1 MKVIYKNILY
11 KCLIYML
18 IIFLVNNCSG
28 RISNHGVLNIEK
40 HITSIV
46 NDKLEKA
53 EIEAL
58 LGPPSTISAFE
69 FNKWYYINNTIKHI
83 AFYKPEIIKLSVY
96 EIIFNKENQ
105 AIKINTYDQDN
116 LNEISFNLDITK
128 TRGNEKSLLQY
139 ILKGVGD
146 SSLQK

>member
-40 HITSIV
+40 HISSIV

-83 AFYKPEIIKLSVY
+83 AFYKPEIIKLTVY

-105 AIKINTYDQDN
+105 AIKINTYDKEN
-116 LNEISFNLDITK
+116 LNEISFNLDVTK
-128 TRGNEKSLLQY
+128 TRGNDKPLLQY
-139 ILKGVGD
+139 ILKGIGN
-146 SSLQK
+146 SNLQK

>member
-11 KCLIYML
+11 KCLIYIL

-69 FNKWYYINNTIKHI
+69 FNKWYYINNTIKHM
-83 AFYKPEIIKLSVY
+83 AFYKPEIIKLKVY

-105 AIKINTYDQDN
+105 AIKINTYDLEN
-116 LNEISFNLDITK
+116 LNEISFNLDVTK
-128 TRGNEKSLLQY
+128 TRGNEKPLLQY
-139 ILKGVGD
+139 ILKGIGNSNV
-146 SSLQK
+146 KK

>member
-58 LGPPSTISAFE
+58 LGPPSTVSAFE
-69 FNKWYYINNTIKHI
+69 FNKWYYINNTIKHM
-83 AFYKPEIIKLSVY
+83 AFYKPEIIKLTVY

-105 AIKINTYDQDN
+105 AIKINTYDQEN
-116 LNEISFNLDITK
+116 LNEISFNLDVTK
-128 TRGNEKSLLQY
+128 TRGNEKPLLQY
-139 ILKGVGD
+139 ILKGIGN
-146 SSLQK
+146 SNIQK

>member
-1 MKVIYKNILY
+1 
-11 KCLIYML
+11 ML

-40 HITSIV
+40 NITSIV

-69 FNKWYYINNTIKHI
+69 FNKWYYINNTIKHM
-83 AFYKPEIIKLSVY
+83 AFYKPEIIKLKVY

-105 AIKINTYDQDN
+105 AIKINTYDLEN
-116 LNEISFNLDITK
+116 LNEISFNLDVTK
-128 TRGNEKSLLQY
+128 TRGNEKPLLQY
-139 ILKGVGD
+139 ILKGIGN
-146 SSLQK
+146 SNIQK

>member
-1 MKVIYKNILY
+1 MKIIYKNNLY
-11 KCLIYML
+11 KCLIYIL
-18 IIFLVNNCSG
+18 IIFLINSCSG
-28 RISNHGVLNIEK
+28 RISNHGVLNIDK

-83 AFYKPEIIKLSVY
+83 AFYKPEIIKLTVY

-105 AIKINTYDQDN
+105 AIKINTYDQEN
-116 LNEISFNLDITK
+116 LNEISFNLDETK
-128 TRGNEKSLLQY
+128 ARGNERSLLQY
-139 ILKGVGD
+139 ILKGIGN
-146 SSLQK
+146 SNLQK

>member
-1 MKVIYKNILY
+1 MKVIYKNNLY

-69 FNKWYYINNTIKHI
+69 FNKWYYINNTIKHM
-83 AFYKPEIIKLSVY
+83 AFYKPEIIKLTVY

-105 AIKINTYDQDN
+105 AIKINTYDQEN
-116 LNEISFNLDITK
+116 LNEISFNLDVTK
-128 TRGNEKSLLQY
+128 TRGNEKPLLQY
-139 ILKGVGD
+139 ILKGIGN
-146 SSLQK
+146 SNIQK

>member
-1 MKVIYKNILY
+1 MKVIYKNNLY
-11 KCLIYML
+11 KCLIYIL

-69 FNKWYYINNTIKHI
+69 FNKWYYINNTIKHM
-83 AFYKPEIIKLSVY
+83 AFYKPEIIKLTVY

-105 AIKINTYDQDN
+105 AIKINTYDQEN
-116 LNEISFNLDITK
+116 LNEISFNLDVTK
-128 TRGNEKSLLQY
+128 TRGNDKPLLQY
-139 ILKGVGD
+139 ILKGIGN
-146 SSLQK
+146 SNIQK

>member
-1 MKVIYKNILY
+1 MEIIYKNNLY

-46 NDKLEKA
+46 TDKLEKA

-83 AFYKPEIIKLSVY
+83 AFYKPEIIKLTVY

-105 AIKINTYDQDN
+105 AIKINTYDQEN
-116 LNEISFNLDITK
+116 LNEISFNLDVTK
-128 TRGNEKSLLQY
+128 TRGNEKPLLQY
-139 ILKGVGD
+139 ILKGIGN
-146 SSLQK
+146 SNIQK

>member
-1 MKVIYKNILY
+1 
-11 KCLIYML
+11 ML

-69 FNKWYYINNTIKHI
+69 FNKWYYINNTIKHM
-83 AFYKPEIIKLSVY
+83 AFYKPEIIQLTVY

-105 AIKINTYDQDN
+105 AIKINTYDQEN
-116 LNEISFNLDITK
+116 LNEISFNLDVTK
-128 TRGNEKSLLQY
+128 TRGNDKPLLQY
-139 ILKGVGD
+139 ILKGIGN
-146 SSLQK
+146 SNIQK

>member
-1 MKVIYKNILY
+1 MKIIYKNNLY
-11 KCLIYML
+11 KCLIYIL
-18 IIFLVNNCSG
+18 IIFLINSCSG

-69 FNKWYYINNTIKHI
+69 FNKWYYINNTIKHM
-83 AFYKPEIIKLSVY
+83 AFYKPEIIKLTVY

-105 AIKINTYDQDN
+105 AIKINTYDKEN
-116 LNEISFNLDITK
+116 LNEISFNLDVTK
-128 TRGNEKSLLQY
+128 TRGNEKPLLQY
-139 ILKGVGD
+139 ILKGIGN
-146 SSLQK
+146 SNIQK

>member
-69 FNKWYYINNTIKHI
+69 FNKWYYINNTIKHM
-83 AFYKPEIIKLSVY
+83 AFYKPEIIKLNVY

-105 AIKINTYDQDN
+105 AIKINTYNQEN
-116 LNEISFNLDITK
+116 LNEISFNLDVTK
-128 TRGNEKSLLQY
+128 TRGNEKPLLQY
-139 ILKGVGD
+139 ILKGIGN
-146 SSLQK
+146 SNIQK

>member
-69 FNKWYYINNTIKHI
+69 FNKWYYINNTIKHL
-83 AFYKPEIIKLSVY
+83 AFYKPEIIKLTVY

-105 AIKINTYDQDN
+105 AIKINTYDQEN
-116 LNEISFNLDITK
+116 LNEISFNLDVTK
-128 TRGNEKSLLQY
+128 TRGNDKPLLQY
-139 ILKGVGD
+139 ILKGIGNSNV
-146 SSLQK
+146 KK

>member
-69 FNKWYYINNTIKHI
+69 FNKWYYINKLEEEKQNKVSELFKDFIDDL
-83 AFYKPEIIKLSVY
+83 IIDK
-96 EIIFNKENQ
+96 
-105 AIKINTYDQDN
+105 
-116 LNEISFNLDITK
+116 
-128 TRGNEKSLLQY
+128 
-139 ILKGVGD
+139 
-146 SSLQK
+146 

>member
-1 MKVIYKNILY
+1 MKVIYKNNLY
-11 KCLIYML
+11 KCLIYIL
-18 IIFLVNNCSG
+18 IIFLINNCSG
-28 RISNHGVLNIEK
+28 RISNHGVLNIDK

-83 AFYKPEIIKLSVY
+83 AFYKPEIIKLTVY

-105 AIKINTYDQDN
+105 AIKINTYDKEN
-116 LNEISFNLDITK
+116 LNEISFNLDVTETK
-128 TRGNEKSLLQY
+128 GNEKPLLQY
-139 ILKGVGD
+139 ILKGIWN
-146 SSLQK
+146 SNIQK

>member
-1 MKVIYKNILY
+1 MKIIYKNNLY
-11 KCLIYML
+11 KCLIYIL
-18 IIFLVNNCSG
+18 IIFLVNNCAG

-40 HITSIV
+40 HITTIV

-69 FNKWYYINNTIKHI
+69 FNKWYYINNTMKHI
-83 AFYKPEIIKLSVY
+83 AFYKPEIIKLTVY

-105 AIKINTYDQDN
+105 AIKINTYDKEN
-116 LNEISFNLDITK
+116 LNEISFNLDVTK
-128 TRGNEKSLLQY
+128 ARGNEKSVLQY
-139 ILKGVGD
+139 ILKGVGN
-146 SSLQK
+146 SNLQK

>member
-40 HITSIV
+40 HIISII

-69 FNKWYYINNTIKHI
+69 FNKWYYINNTMKHM
-83 AFYKPEIIKLSVY
+83 AFYKPEIIKLTVY

-105 AIKINTYDQDN
+105 AIKINTYDQEN
-116 LNEISFNLDITK
+116 LNEISFNLDVTK
-128 TRGNEKSLLQY
+128 TRGNEKPLLQY
-139 ILKGVGD
+139 ILKGIGN
-146 SSLQK
+146 SNIQK

>member
-69 FNKWYYINNTIKHI
+69 FNKWYYINNTIKHM
-83 AFYKPEIIKLSVY
+83 AFYKPEIIKLNVY

-105 AIKINTYDQDN
+105 AIKINTYDLEN
-116 LNEISFNLDITK
+116 LNEISFNLDVTK
-128 TRGNEKSLLQY
+128 TRGNEKPLLQY
-139 ILKGVGD
+139 ILKGIGNSNV
-146 SSLQK
+146 KK

>member
-1 MKVIYKNILY
+1 MKIIYINNLY

-18 IIFLVNNCSG
+18 IIFFVNNCSG

-69 FNKWYYINNTIKHI
+69 FNKWYYINNTIKHM
-83 AFYKPEIIKLSVY
+83 AFYKPEIIKLTVY

-105 AIKINTYDQDN
+105 AIKINTYDQEN
-116 LNEISFNLDITK
+116 LNEISFNLDVTK
-128 TRGNEKSLLQY
+128 TRGNEKPLLQY
-139 ILKGVGD
+139 ILKGIGN
-146 SSLQK
+146 SNIQK

>member
-83 AFYKPEIIKLSVY
+83 AFYKPEIIKLTVY

-105 AIKINTYDQDN
+105 AIKINTYDQEN
-116 LNEISFNLDITK
+116 LNEISFNLDVTK
-128 TRGNEKSLLQY
+128 TRGNEKPLLQY
-139 ILKGVGD
+139 ILKGIGN
-146 SSLQK
+146 SNIQK

>member
-1 MKVIYKNILY
+1 MKTIYKNILF

-28 RISNHGVLNIEK
+28 RISNHGVLNIDK
-40 HITSIV
+40 HITSII

-69 FNKWYYINNTIKHI
+69 FNKWYYINNTIKHM
-83 AFYKPEIIKLSVY
+83 AFYKPEIIKLKVY

-105 AIKINTYDQDN
+105 AIKINTYDLEN
-116 LNEISFNLDITK
+116 LNEISFNLDVTK
-128 TRGNEKSLLQY
+128 TRGNEKPLLQY
-139 ILKGVGD
+139 ILKGIGNSNV
-146 SSLQK
+146 KK

>member
-1 MKVIYKNILY
+1 
-11 KCLIYML
+11 ML

-69 FNKWYYINNTIKHI
+69 FNKWYYINNTIKHM
-83 AFYKPEIIKLSVY
+83 AFYKPEIIKLKVY

-105 AIKINTYDQDN
+105 AIKINTYDLEN
-116 LNEISFNLDITK
+116 LNEISFNLDVTK
-128 TRGNEKSLLQY
+128 TRGNEKPLLQY
-139 ILKGVGD
+139 ILKGIGNSNV
-146 SSLQK
+146 KK

>member
-1 MKVIYKNILY
+1 
-11 KCLIYML
+11 ML

-69 FNKWYYINNTIKHI
+69 FNKWYYINNTIKHM
-83 AFYKPEIIKLSVY
+83 AFYKPEIIKLTVSFVSDPDKRFALKKGLY
-96 EIIFNKENQ
+96 SSELGDFCREIICYLFC
-105 AIKINTYDQDN
+105 
-116 LNEISFNLDITK
+116 
-128 TRGNEKSLLQY
+128 
-139 ILKGVGD
+139 
-146 SSLQK
+146 

>member
-69 FNKWYYINNTIKHI
+69 FNKWYYINNTIKHM
-83 AFYKPEIIKLSVY
+83 AFYKPEIIKLTVY

-105 AIKINTYDQDN
+105 AIKI
-116 LNEISFNLDITK
+116 L
-128 TRGNEKSLLQY
+128 SL
-139 ILKGVGD
+139 IHI
-146 SSLQK
+146 

>member
-18 IIFLVNNCSG
+18 IIFLINNCSG

-69 FNKWYYINNTIKHI
+69 FNKWYYINNTIKHM
-83 AFYKPEIIKLSVY
+83 AFYKPEIIKLTVY

-105 AIKINTYDQDN
+105 AIKINTYDQEN
-116 LNEISFNLDITK
+116 LNEISFNLDVTK
-128 TRGNEKSLLQY
+128 TRGNDKPLLQY
-139 ILKGVGD
+139 ILKGIGN
-146 SSLQK
+146 SNIQK